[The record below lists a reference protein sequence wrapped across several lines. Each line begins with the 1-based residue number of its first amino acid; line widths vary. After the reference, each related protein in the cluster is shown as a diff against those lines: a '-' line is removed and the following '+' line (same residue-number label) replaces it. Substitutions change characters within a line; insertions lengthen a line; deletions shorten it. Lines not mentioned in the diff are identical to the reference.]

1 MEFSRDRDW
10 LGWNCLPDRRN
21 VKYPKLH
28 YYTGWS
34 SPSPPALLTNCSTQ
48 ELGYIGTCALS

>member
-1 MEFSRDRDW
+1 MEFARDMDW

-28 YYTGWS
+28 YYAGWS
-34 SPSPPALLTNCSTQ
+34 SLLSPCIIDKLLNTGARVYWHLC
-48 ELGYIGTCALS
+48 II